1 MTNVARQLQNSDFKS
16 ERKFQI
22 NFQQQKPKIDSYE
35 HLKDTNTKFEA
46 IGLHPVWPDVGI
58 KVAQFLIK
66 LPKKYSQQ
74 FYIKS
79 YVSQKMVSKYFAYCF
94 QIICHVELKKSPNL
108 VTLAVP
114 T

>member
-22 NFQQQKPKIDSYE
+22 NFQQQKPKIDFYE

-46 IGLHPVWPDVGI
+46 FGLHPVWPDVGI

-79 YVSQKMVSKYFAYCF
+79 YVSQKSLNGL
-94 QIICHVELKKSPNL
+94 QIFCILLSDNL
-108 VTLAVP
+108 SRKT
-114 T
+114 